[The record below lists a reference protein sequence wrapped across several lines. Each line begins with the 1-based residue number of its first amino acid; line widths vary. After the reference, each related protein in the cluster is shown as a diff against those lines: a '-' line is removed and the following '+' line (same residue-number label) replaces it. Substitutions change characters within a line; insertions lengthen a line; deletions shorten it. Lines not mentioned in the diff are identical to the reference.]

1 MVTCGAFFSEST
13 VWSTACLLAPLS
25 SVPLLALNTTG
36 LVPLACWGSESLSTF
51 FAALAPEPG
60 MLRLSLV
67 SRPIECDT
75 TVRPAASTSQMAMTT
90 QWWRAE
96 SPPSL

>member
-1 MVTCGAFFSEST
+1 MDTCGAFFSEST
-13 VWSTACLLAPLS
+13 VSSTACLLAPLS

-36 LVPLACWGSESLSTF
+36 LVPLACWGSESLRMS

-67 SRPIECDT
+67 SRPIECDS
-75 TVRPAASTSQMAMTT
+75 TVRPAASTSQTT
-90 QWWRAE
+90 ITGQW
-96 SPPSL
+96 